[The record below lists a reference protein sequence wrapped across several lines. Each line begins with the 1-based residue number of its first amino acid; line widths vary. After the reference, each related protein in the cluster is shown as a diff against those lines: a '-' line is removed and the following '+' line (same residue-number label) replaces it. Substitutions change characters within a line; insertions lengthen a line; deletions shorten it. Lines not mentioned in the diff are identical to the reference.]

1 MRVILILSAGLTLM
15 AGASQAQKVE
25 FKAKDLKQC
34 ESAESPEQAIRSCTR
49 LISVGLTLSPVFY
62 SRGRAYSKNGD
73 YGRAILDFDQAI
85 RLEPSNVAAVYERGW
100 AHHDNGAYDLAIQ
113 DFDQA
118 VNLKPDSSEPLYSRG
133 TAYHD
138 KGEYD
143 RAIQDYDRAIQIK
156 PDHAKAFHNRGN
168 AYRDKGDYKRAIQDY
183 DHAIQIQPD
192 YAKAFHNRGIAQFLQ
207 GQFAAAA
214 TDFAKHVDLTPH
226 QRYPAIWLYIARARA
241 GQNADEDLREAKS
254 LDVKSWPG
262 PAVALYGGML
272 EPKKMPEAAANSDG
286 ETQKGQLCE
295 AHFFL
300 GEYDLIHGFQDQA
313 AGEFQAAAD
322 ICRTQHECSF
332 IAKVE
337 LRRVPHP

>member
-100 AHHDNGAYDLAIQ
+100 AHHDNGAYDIAIQ
-113 DFDQA
+113 DFDKA

-143 RAIQDYDRAIQIK
+143 RAIQDYDR
-156 PDHAKAFHNRGN
+156 
-168 AYRDKGDYKRAIQDY
+168 
-183 DHAIQIQPD
+183 AIQIQPD

>member
-113 DFDQA
+113 DFDHA

-133 TAYHD
+133 
-138 KGEYD
+138 
-143 RAIQDYDRAIQIK
+143 
-156 PDHAKAFHNRGN
+156 N
-168 AYRDKGDYKRAIQDY
+168 AYRDKGDYDRAIQDY